1 MLFWKIIGSTLLNY
15 FQIKNKE
22 IKNNKDTIVKPITTL
37 FSLLGVMGLLFVFMS
52 FFPKEGVLIGDLK
65 LEFPTTNEFFVLDV
79 KKDSVLKKDEI
90 DLVKSIDSAAILK
103 KIDSTLNKQKQDS
116 VYKIRLDSIIKFKL
130 DSISKVGK
138 SIQGNEKAFAS
149 LHQFFTSLENARNKK
164 VRILH
169 YGDSQIESDRITSY
183 LRNQLQRK
191 YGGSGVG
198 LFPVI
203 QVSQKWTLNNEISN
217 NWKRYTGFGKKSPD
231 VKHKKYG
238 ALMSFC
244 RFTPIPQD
252 SILDEVEDFEGW
264 IKIKKAKLSYRKIQK
279 YALVN
284 IYLRNWNY
292 DVGYEII
299 ADGQIVKSG
308 SIKSKT
314 SFQKIQASFSTTP
327 NELEI
332 KFKGKESPDI
342 FGISLEGKNGIV
354 MDNIPLRGSSGTLFT
369 RQDAGLLKRMYKSL
383 SPDMIILEFG
393 GNTVPYIKYNK
404 QITDYGRWFKQQIQ
418 YLKRINPNTTILVIG
433 PGDMSIKDKTDFI
446 TQPHLEAIRDAV
458 KEAALSS
465 NCLFW
470 DMYEGMGGK
479 NSMPLWVN
487 TEPALGA
494 SDYIHFTPKGAVK
507 ISQIFIKELF
517 KMYDTYESSIKQ
529 EKEVVNDSIH

>member
-1 MLFWKIIGSTLLNY
+1 M
-15 FQIKNKE
+15 
-22 IKNNKDTIVKPITTL
+22 TTL
-37 FSLLGVMGLLFVFMS
+37 FSLLGVMALLFVLIS
-52 FFPKEGVLIGDLK
+52 FFPENGISIGALQLK
-65 LEFPTTNEFFVLDV
+65 FPTTKEFFALDV
-79 KKDSVLKKDEI
+79 KKDSVSEEQKA
-90 DLVKSIDSAAILK
+90 LVKLIDSTAILR
-103 KIDSTLNKQKQDS
+103 KIDSTFNKQKQDS
-116 VYKIRLDSIIKFKL
+116 IYKFKLDSIIKFKL

-138 SIQGNEKAFAS
+138 SIQGNEKSFAS
-149 LHQFFTSLENARNKK
+149 LQLFFNALKNANNKK

-191 YGGSGVG
+191 HGGSGVG

-203 QVSQKWTLNNEISN
+203 QVSQKWTLNNTYSK
-217 NWKRYTGFGKKSPD
+217 NWKRYTGFGKKNPN
-231 VKHKKYG
+231 VKHRKYG

-244 RFTPIPQD
+244 RFTPIPKD
-252 SILDEVEDFEGW
+252 SILDEEQEIEGW

-279 YALVN
+279 YAQVN

-292 DVGYEII
+292 KVTYEIL
-299 ADGQIVKSG
+299 ADGNVVKTG
-308 SIKSKT
+308 SIDPKT
-314 SFQKIQASFSTTP
+314 TFKKIQATFATTP

-342 FGISLEGKNGIV
+342 FGISLEGNTGIV

-369 RQDAGLLKRMYKSL
+369 RQDADLLKVMYKSL
-383 SPDMIILEFG
+383 SLNMIILEFG
-393 GNTVPYIKYNK
+393 GNTVPYIKYQK
-404 QITDYGRWFKQQIQ
+404 QIKDYGNWFKQQIH
-418 YLKRINPNTTILVIG
+418 YLKRINPNAVILVIG
-433 PGDMSIKDKTDFI
+433 PGDMSVKEKTEFI

-458 KEAALSS
+458 KNAALSS
-465 NCLFW
+465 DCLFW

-487 TEPALGA
+487 AEPALGA

-517 KMYDTYESSIKQ
+517 KMYTAYESSGIQK
-529 EKEVVNDSIH
+529 KEVVNDSIR

>member
-1 MLFWKIIGSTLLNY
+1 
-15 FQIKNKE
+15 
-22 IKNNKDTIVKPITTL
+22 
-37 FSLLGVMGLLFVFMS
+37 MGLLFVLMS
-52 FFPKEGVLIGDLK
+52 FFPDKGIEIGGTRLK
-65 LEFPTTNEFFVLDV
+65 FPTSNEFFALEV
-79 KKDSVLKKDEI
+79 KKDSISEKKEE
-90 DLVKSIDSAAILK
+90 LEKLIDSTAILR
-103 KIDSTLNKQKQDS
+103 KIDSTLNKQIQDS
-116 VYKIRLDSIIKFKL
+116 IYKFKLDSIIKFKL

-138 SIQGNEKAFAS
+138 SIQGNEKSFAS
-149 LHQFFTSLENARNKK
+149 LHQFFTALKNAKHKK

-183 LRNQLQRK
+183 LRNQLQKK

-203 QVSQKWTLNNEISN
+203 QVSQKWTINNTYSE
-217 NWKRYTGFGKKSPD
+217 NWKRYTGFGKKNPD
-231 VKHKKYG
+231 VKHRKYG

-252 SILDEVEDFEGW
+252 SILDEQEVVEGW
-264 IKIKKAKLSYRKIQK
+264 IKIKKAKLSYRNIQK

-292 DVGYEII
+292 SVDYDII
-299 ADGQIVKSG
+299 ADGKIVKTG
-308 SIKSKT
+308 EIKPKT
-314 SFQKIQASFSTTP
+314 SFQKIQASFAVTP

-332 KFKGKESPDI
+332 KFKGKESLDI
-342 FGISLEGKNGIV
+342 FGISLEGNTGVV

-369 RQDAGLLKRMYKSL
+369 RQDSGLLKTMYKSL

-404 QITDYGRWFKQQIQ
+404 QITDYGNWFKQQIR

-433 PGDMSIKDKTDFI
+433 PGDMSIKEKTEFV
-446 TQPHLEAIRDAV
+446 TQPRLEAIRDVV
-458 KEAALSS
+458 KDAALSS
-465 NCLFW
+465 DCLFW

-507 ISQIFIKELF
+507 ISQIFIKELY
-517 KMYDTYESSIKQ
+517 KMYNAFETSEKK
-529 EKEVVNDSIH
+529 EKEKVNDSIR

>member
-1 MLFWKIIGSTLLNY
+1 ML
-15 FQIKNKE
+15 
-22 IKNNKDTIVKPITTL
+22 
-37 FSLLGVMGLLFVFMS
+37 SLLGVMALLFILMS
-52 FFPKEGVLIGDLK
+52 FFPDKGIAIGSLK
-65 LEFPTTNEFFVLDV
+65 LKFPTTEEFFALKV
-79 KKDSVLKKDEI
+79 KKDSVSKEEVALAK
-90 DLVKSIDSAAILK
+90 LIDSTAILR

-116 VYKIRLDSIIKFKL
+116 IYKTKLDSIIKYKL

-149 LHQFFTSLENARNKK
+149 LQLFLKALKNAKSKK

-183 LRNQLQRK
+183 LRNQLQKK

-203 QVSQKWTLNNEISN
+203 QVSQKWTLNNTYSK
-217 NWKRYTGFGKKSPD
+217 NWKRYTGFGKKDPA
-231 VKHKKYG
+231 VKHRKYG

-244 RFTPIPQD
+244 RFTPIPAD
-252 SILDEVEDFEGW
+252 SILDENQEIEGW
-264 IKIKKAKLSYRKIQK
+264 IKINKAKLSYRKIQQ
-279 YALVN
+279 YAQVN

-292 DVGYEII
+292 KVTYEII
-299 ADGQIVKSG
+299 ADGKIVKSG
-308 SIKSKT
+308 SINPQTTFK
-314 SFQKIQASFSTTP
+314 KIQATFTKTP

-342 FGISLEGKNGIV
+342 FGISLEGNTGVV

-369 RQDAGLLKRMYKSL
+369 RQDAGLLKVMYKSL
-383 SPDMIILEFG
+383 SPNMIILEFG
-393 GNTVPYIKYNK
+393 GNTVPYIKYEK
-404 QITDYGRWFKQQIQ
+404 QIKDYGNWFKQQIS
-418 YLKRINPNTTILVIG
+418 YLKRINPKAVILVIG
-433 PGDMSIKDKTDFI
+433 PGDMSIKDKTEFV
-446 TQPHLEAIRDAV
+446 TQPHLESIRDAV
-458 KEAALSS
+458 KNAALSS
-465 NCLFW
+465 DCLFW

-487 TEPALGA
+487 AEPALGA

-517 KMYDTYESSIKQ
+517 KMYDTYESSNKKG
-529 EKEVVNDSIH
+529 KEVVNDSIR